1 MVRVCVLY
9 GTGLSILPNF
19 ISQLYNSEINILRSH
34 SKWGDVPIS
43 VINDNRNNTIFM
55 IYRHHS
61 DDGSVTPPHL
71 IEHRANIHASSST
84 NSDFIISLNSVGT
97 LSSNFSPG
105 DIGLSVDMIDF
116 SEYSWSFNDASAVHS
131 DRTSIFDQQII
142 NNLEI
147 IIENI
152 QQKSVQKIIVAQCNG
167 PQFESPAEI
176 NALGNMGAEAVNMT
190 LGPESRLISELP
202 IPYASI
208 IYSANWASGRN
219 PRGTSITIDHNE
231 VEKSGPLIVE
241 NISKCIDLLINK
253 YT

>member
-1 MVRVCVLY
+1 MVRVCILY
-9 GTGLSILPNF
+9 GTGLSNLPKF
-19 ISQLYNSEINILRSH
+19 ISKLYDSEINVLRSH

-43 VINDNRNNTIFM
+43 AINDSSNNSIFM
-55 IYRHHS
+55 IHRHHS

-84 NSDFIISLNSVGT
+84 NSDFIISINSIGS
-97 LSSNFSPG
+97 LSSKFLPG
-105 DIGLSVDMIDF
+105 DIGITIDMIDF
-116 SEYSWSFNDASAVHS
+116 SEYSWSFHDASAVHS

-152 QQKSVQKIIVAQCNG
+152 QQKCVQKIIVAQCNG

-176 NALGNMGAEAVNMT
+176 NALGKMGAEAVNMT
-190 LGPESRLISELP
+190 LGPESRLISELS

-219 PRGTSITIDHNE
+219 PNGNSITIDHDE
-231 VEKSGPLIVE
+231 VEKSGSFIVG
-241 NISKCIDLLINK
+241 NISKCIDLLINQ
-253 YT
+253 YV

>member
-9 GTGLSILPNF
+9 GTGLSNLPKF
-19 ISQLYNSEINILRSH
+19 ISQLYGSEITVLRSH

-43 VINDNRNNTIFM
+43 AINDNSNNMIFM
-55 IYRHHS
+55 IQRDHS
-61 DDGSVTPPHL
+61 DDGSTTPPNL

-84 NSDFIISLNSVGT
+84 NSDFIISINSVGT

-105 DIGLSVDMIDF
+105 DIGLSIDMIDF
-116 SEYSWSFNDASAVHS
+116 SEYSWSFHDASAVHS

-152 QQKSVQKIIVAQCNG
+152 QQKCVQKIVVAQCNG

-176 NALGNMGAEAVNMT
+176 NALGKMGAEAVNMT
-190 LGPESRLISELP
+190 LGPESRLISELS

-219 PRGTSITIDHNE
+219 PNGNSIGINHNE
-231 VEKSGPLIVE
+231 IENLSSLIVE
-241 NISKCIDLLINK
+241 NISKCIDLLINQ
-253 YT
+253 YI